1 VSDLIVFAQHSV
13 CDGIAL
19 AILIRDTLMHIAN
32 PHLEVKMISPSP
44 RTNYMPKSPKNIMIG
59 FLLRPLVSCTNK
71 QWSKR
76 RWLFDQEDFL
86 TIYKAFWQRY
96 KYEIVMLQLEQDETE
111 RLTINC
117 REHGVTVGSAT
128 STAFIAAA

>member
-1 VSDLIVFAQHSV
+1 
-13 CDGIAL
+13 
-19 AILIRDTLMHIAN
+19 
-32 PHLEVKMISPSP
+32 
-44 RTNYMPKSPKNIMIG
+44 MIG

-96 KYEIVMLQLEQDETE
+96 KYKIVMLQLEQDETE
-111 RLTINC
+111 RLIINC